1 MVKIMKS
8 QKVVII
14 LAGRY
19 AGRKAVVV
27 KVKEY
32 FLFLISLKKKP
43 VRSFSHMMK
52 VAMNVVMV
60 MHLLLVLLV
69 THVE

>member
-27 KVKEY
+27 KVH
-32 FLFLISLKKKP
+32 ISHSLLSQNRSSL
-43 VRSFSHMMK
+43 VRHTMK

-60 MHLLLVLLV
+60 TLLSLVLLV
-69 THVE
+69 IHVK